1 MKVSLSRMAAR
12 TGKATQSERGKN
24 MSVMDRV
31 VKSMVGGMSVEL
43 KQKMML
49 KMMPMMMEDVNMAET
64 MVEMVPLMA
73 DEISLLDIFAV
84 IKKLFP
90 RILSGVGS
98 IAELLGRWDEISL
111 KLFHKL
117 PETVG
122 KMMPLMELVMPKIMA
137 KLMPLLMTEQFM
149 QTLEGCAERIIPK
162 MMADENLRVIM
173 PEMMTKIMPKCLE
186 NILPQLPEK
195 GRLDFISSMKSLLES
210 SGQIVYSPA

>member
-1 MKVSLSRMAAR
+1 
-12 TGKATQSERGKN
+12 